1 MPKITGNKGEWS
13 ELYVLLELLA
23 DGKLYAADDKLKKLE
38 DIYFPILKILR
49 DEESSKKME
58 YVIEDD
64 KKVELYINGKKCKDI
79 SRADLK
85 EFSTILYKRIIE
97 GDKERAFEVEEASRI
112 MPEIECTKIKA
123 PSTDKTDI
131 RMQLQDINTGYKT
144 ICGFSI
150 KSELGSPPT
159 LLNASGATSFQF
171 EVTGINDGDV
181 DIINNIE
188 GRTKI
193 LDRVKCIDERGTLK
207 YVKAKS
213 KGFSNNLMYID
224 SYMEEIIVSSLLF
237 CYRTGN
243 KTCSEIVDMLEETN
257 PLGYP
262 KRGLYEY
269 KFKKFLCAIALGMT
283 PSKEWDGR
291 DEANGGYI
299 AVTTK
304 GDVLAYHIYNRDY
317 FEEYLLNNTR
327 FDRGSTSKHS
337 FATVYKEN
345 GKYYF
350 DMNLQIR
357 FIK

>member
-64 KKVELYINGKKCKDI
+64 RKVELYINGKKCKDI
-79 SRADLK
+79 SRTDLRT
-85 EFSTILYKRIIE
+85 FASTLYKRITE
-97 GDKERAFEVEEASRI
+97 TKSPAFEIDESDKI
-112 MPEIECTKIKA
+112 MSEIECTKIKA

-131 RMQLQDINTGYKT
+131 KMQLQDINTGYKT

-150 KSELGSPPT
+150 KSELGSAPT
-159 LLNASGATSFQF
+159 LLNASGATNFQF
-171 EVTGINDGDV
+171 EVTGINDKDV
-181 DIINNIE
+181 ENINAIKTK
-188 GRTKI
+188 TKI
-193 LDRVKCIDERGTLK
+193 LDRVKYIDEHGKLK
-207 YVKAKS
+207 FVKAKS
-213 KGFSNNLMYID
+213 NGFSENLMFID
-224 SYMEEIIVSSLLF
+224 SYMDEIIADSLLYS
-237 CYRTGN
+237 YRTGAA
-243 KTCSEIVDMLEETN
+243 TCKEVVDMLEETN

-262 KRGLYEY
+262 KKGLYEY
-269 KFKKFLCAIALGMT
+269 KYKKFLCAIALGMT

-299 AVTTK
+299 VVTTT

-317 FEEYLLNNTR
+317 FEEYLLNNTK
-327 FDRGSTSKHS
+327 FERGSTSKHG
-337 FATVYKEN
+337 FATAYKEN